1 MELSTLELATQLAR
15 LAAQVE
21 RLQAD
26 VAALRLVLLGDGAQG
41 GLVAAVNRLQ
51 HAVDLLSR
59 EAELNRMRGWQFR
72 LALYGW
78 MVSAILA
85 ALAAALQF
93 LRR

>member
-1 MELSTLELATQLAR
+1 MSELNALELATQLAR

-26 VAALRLVLLGDGAQG
+26 VAALRLVLLGDGSSG

-51 HAVDLLSR
+51 HVVETLSHD
-59 EAELNRMRGWQFR
+59 AETSRFRAWQFR

-78 MVSAILA
+78 IVSIALA
-85 ALAAALQF
+85 ALAAVLQF
-93 LRR
+93 AR

>member
-1 MELSTLELATQLAR
+1 MNEIELATQMAR

-26 VAALRLVLLGDGAQG
+26 VAALRLVLLGDGASG

-51 HAVDLLSR
+51 QVVESLSR
-59 EAELNRMRGWQFR
+59 EAEVTRLRAWQFR

-78 MVSAILA
+78 VVSIALA
-85 ALAAALQF
+85 ALTAAIQF